1 MATDVT
7 KTLGHLHPSGGRDM
21 DQQEQTEWDAV
32 NRHLQHHGFKPVHFT
47 DPMENKNPADLVLLE
62 KKAATEIRLMLKT
75 MVTDSER
82 RQALIQELIQSNSQL
97 KEEVQQQQARAAQQA
112 QRASELQA
120 LLDKVKAKVQELED
134 SYISKAAQQHVQVKQ
149 LLQDKREAEKQ
160 RQALEQKLTEEKEV
174 IAQLQRKL
182 YFAVKEEER
191 RVARQNQV
199 FQQIRK
205 RSARANSPTDQQV
218 MDIIDVYE
226 AQMQE
231 LRTELKAQKGDPG
244 GKSQTDP
251 QLEHHASDVSSKKA
265 LLKSYQ
271 DQLKETKAQKEELR
285 GEIQRLKQDLESR
298 PTVKELKSCKHQL
311 KRMERIVQ
319 QNKLATVEEASR
331 DVNTDVENIEHL
343 PPPVC
348 RTYLKSACKEL
359 DVQDLSQLVPILKL
373 RARQAESSLRLVK
386 ILSAIRTTLCSPRA
400 PLQLHKQRPSRN
412 SPNEATEGAEFE
424 ELLPTVEIW
433 AEQLC
438 SLKELHCALKKLVQ
452 RLLPWQPVGG
462 SVTPTD
468 GVRVAELLL
477 MVETL
482 LEETEK
488 SNPKEVRSPT
498 KNSLKSMVS
507 HFQKLFDVRSLSGV
521 YPRMNEVYSKLGEM
535 TNAMRNLRDI
545 LQLDDRAPPS
555 EVVNQVANQVA
566 KVSSSTSLTISQE
579 LQSLLGTRDIDSII
593 LKLEEHEE
601 FFPAFHT
608 LVQDLLQNLG
618 VQHLDDIVPA
628 VCELKS
634 RAD

>member
-1 MATDVT
+1 MST
-7 KTLGHLHPSGGRDM
+7 GGGRDM
-21 DQQEQTEWDAV
+21 EQQEQTEWDTV

-82 RQALIQELIQSNSQL
+82 RQALIQELIQSNGQL
-97 KEEVQQQQARAAQQA
+97 KEEVQQQQARTLQQT
-112 QRASELQA
+112 QRASELQGV
-120 LLDKVKAKVQELED
+120 LDKVKAKVQELED

-149 LLQDKREAEKQ
+149 LLQDNRESEKQ
-160 RQALEQKLTEEKEV
+160 HQALELKLNEEKEV

-205 RSARANSPTDQQV
+205 RSARANSPADQQV

-231 LRTELKAQKGDPG
+231 LRTELKAQKGDDG
-244 GKSQTDP
+244 GKGQTAP
-251 QLEHHASDVSSKKA
+251 QPAWKNQENHASDTSSKKA

-285 GEIQRLKQDLESR
+285 GEILRLKQDLESR
-298 PTVKELKSCKHQL
+298 PTVRELKSYKQQL
-311 KRMERIVQ
+311 KRMERVVQ
-319 QNKLATVEEASR
+319 QSRLANVEEAKA
-331 DVNTDVENIEHL
+331 DIVNTEVENIERL
-343 PPPVC
+343 PAPAC

-359 DVQDLSQLVPILKL
+359 DVQDLTHLVPALKL
-373 RARQAESSLRLVK
+373 RARQAESSLRLIK
-386 ILSAIRTTLCSPRA
+386 ILSAIKTTLCNPRA

-412 SPNEATEGAEFE
+412 APNEDAEGVEFE

-438 SLKELHCALKKLVQ
+438 FLKELHCALRKLVQ
-452 RLLPWQPVGG
+452 RLLPWQPAGG
-462 SVTPTD
+462 SPTD
-468 GVRVAELLL
+468 GVRVEELLL
-477 MVETL
+477 MVDTL

-488 SNPKEVRSPT
+488 SNPTEVRSPT

-507 HFQKLFDVRSLSGV
+507 HFQKMFDVPSLSGV

-535 TNAMRNLRDI
+535 TNAMRNLRDV

-555 EVVNQVANQVA
+555 EVVNEVARI
-566 KVSSSTSLTISQE
+566 SCSTNLTISQE

-593 LKLEEHEE
+593 QQLEEHEE

-608 LVQDLLQNLG
+608 LVQELLQNLG

-634 RAD
+634 RSD

>member
-1 MATDVT
+1 ME
-7 KTLGHLHPSGGRDM
+7 
-21 DQQEQTEWDAV
+21 QQEQTEWDAV

-47 DPMENKNPADLVLLE
+47 DPMENRNPADLVLLE
-62 KKAATEIRLMLKT
+62 KKAASEIRQMLKT

-82 RQALIQELIQSNSQL
+82 RQALIQELIQSNGQL
-97 KEEVQQQQARAAQQA
+97 KEEVQQQQARTAQQA
-112 QRASELQA
+112 QRASELQG

-134 SYISKAAQQHVQVKQ
+134 SYISKAAQQNVQVKQ
-149 LLQDKREAEKQ
+149 LMQDKSEAEKQ
-160 RQALEQKLTEEKEV
+160 RQALEQKLTMEKEV

-231 LRTELKAQKGDPG
+231 LRTELKAQEGDQGRKG
-244 GKSQTDP
+244 QADP
-251 QLEHHASDVSSKKA
+251 QLDNRASDASSKKA

-298 PTVKELKSCKHQL
+298 PTVKELRSYKHQL

-319 QNKLATVEEASR
+319 QSKSATVEEGNTVV
-331 DVNTDVENIEHL
+331 VNTEVENLERL
-343 PPPVC
+343 PAPAC

-359 DVQDLSQLVPILKL
+359 DVQDVSHLVPALKL
-373 RARQAESSLRLVK
+373 RARRAESSLQLVR
-386 ILSAIRTTLCSPRA
+386 ILSAIKTTLCNPRA
-400 PLQLHKQRPSRN
+400 PLQLHRQRPCRS
-412 SPNEATEGAEFE
+412 SPNEDAEGAEFE

-433 AEQLC
+433 AEQLF
-438 SLKELHCALKKLVQ
+438 SLKELHCALRKLVQ
-452 RLLPWQPVGG
+452 RLLPWQPAGG
-462 SVTPTD
+462 AVSPTD
-468 GVRVAELLL
+468 GVRVEELLL
-477 MVETL
+477 MVDTL

-498 KNSLKSMVS
+498 KNSLRSMVS
-507 HFQKLFDVRSLSGV
+507 HFQKLFDVPSLSGV
-521 YPRMNEVYSKLGEM
+521 YPRMNEVYTKLGEM
-535 TNAMRNLRDI
+535 TNAMRNLRDV

-566 KVSSSTSLTISQE
+566 RFSSSTSFNHQE
-579 LQSLLGTRDIDSII
+579 LQSLLGTSDIDSII
-593 LKLEEHEE
+593 LKLEEHAE

-608 LVQDLLQNLG
+608 MVQELLHNLG
-618 VQHLDDIVPA
+618 VRDLDDIVPA
-628 VCELKS
+628 VCELQS
-634 RAD
+634 RAN